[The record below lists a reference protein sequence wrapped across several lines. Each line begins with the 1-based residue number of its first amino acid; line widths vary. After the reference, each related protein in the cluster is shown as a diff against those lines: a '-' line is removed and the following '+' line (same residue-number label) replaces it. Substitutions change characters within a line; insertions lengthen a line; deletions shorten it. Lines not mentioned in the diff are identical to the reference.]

1 MCVVKLLLKAGA
13 FVNQTN
19 KYGYTALNRA
29 AFMDHGY
36 VVQLLLEAGANPNLV
51 GNSGDTHL
59 YWAAWR
65 GNGYAANLP
74 INNL

>member
-1 MCVVKLLLKAGA
+1 M
-13 FVNQTN
+13 NQTN

-36 VVQLLLEAGANPNLV
+36 VVQLLVEAGANPNLV

-74 INNL
+74 IKR